1 MADAGAKL
9 GQKASDL
16 FIQCLEQEGCEYIF
30 GVPGEENL
38 DFLDSLSRSKQIRLI
53 LTRHEQGAG
62 FMAATYGRHTGKT
75 GVCIATLGPGATN
88 FVTAAAYATL
98 GGMPMLMIT
107 GQKPIKKSKQG
118 RFQILDV
125 VSMMGPIT
133 KFTHQ
138 MASSDNIPSRV
149 RECYRLAEEEKPGAT
164 HIELPEDIADE
175 HTESKPIKRSVVRR
189 PSADAKSVRQAV
201 HALEAAKAPILV
213 IGAGANRTMT
223 GRMLLQF
230 IEKTGIPFLT
240 TQLGKG
246 VIDERHPKFLGC
258 AALSAGD
265 FVHRAVEDSDCIVN
279 LGHDVIEKPPFF
291 MREDG
296 PTVIHISSKTAE
308 VDPVYFPHIEIIG
321 DIANAVWQMKE
332 AIVPSAAWQFEHLLA
347 YRQAE
352 VDHTAPLAADARFP
366 IFPPHLVQT
375 IRDAMPDDGI
385 ICLDNGVYKIWF
397 ARGYTA
403 YRPNTVLLD
412 NALATMGAG
421 LPSAM
426 MSAMIYPERKV
437 MAVCGD
443 GGFMMNSQEM
453 ETAVRLKLNFTV
465 LILNDSSYGMI
476 RWKQANMGF
485 ADFGLTYGNPDFV
498 KYAEAYGAN
507 GHRVESAAHLKEL
520 LAHCNAAPGVH
531 LIDCPVDYSE
541 NDQILNIDIKQLSK
555 AL

>member
-1 MADAGAKL
+1 MT
-9 GQKASDL
+9 QKASDL
-16 FIQCLEQEGCEYIF
+16 FISCLEEEGVEYIF

-38 DFLDSLSRSKQIRLI
+38 DFLDSLSRSKKIKLI

-75 GVCIATLGPGATN
+75 GVCLATLGPGATN
-88 FVTAAAYATL
+88 LVTAGAYATL
-98 GGMPMLMIT
+98 GGMPMMMIT

-125 VSMMGPIT
+125 VAMMGPIT
-133 KFTHQ
+133 KYTHQ
-138 MASSDNIPSRV
+138 MAASDNIPSRV
-149 RECYRLAEEEKPGAT
+149 REAFRLAEEEKPGAV

-175 HTESKPIKRSVVRR
+175 HTDALPIKRSVSRR
-189 PSADAKSVRQAV
+189 PSADPKAVRAAVEALENAKSPV
-201 HALEAAKAPILV
+201 LV

-265 FVHRAVEDSDCIVN
+265 FVHRAVEASDCIVN
-279 LGHDVIEKPPFF
+279 VGHDVIEKPPFF
-291 MREDG
+291 MKPG
-296 PTVIHISSKTAE
+296 GAQVIHISSKTAE
-308 VDPVYFPHIEIIG
+308 VDPVYFPGIEVIG
-321 DIANAVWQMKE
+321 DIANAIWQMKE
-332 AIVPSAAWQFEHLLA
+332 DIVPSGSWNCGHMLD
-347 YRQAE
+347 YHKAE
-352 VDHTAPLAADARFP
+352 VEHTASLSGDARFP
-366 IFPPHLVQT
+366 NFPPHLVQQV
-375 IRDAMPDDGI
+375 RDVMPDDGI

-397 ARGYTA
+397 ARGYSA
-403 YRPNTVLLD
+403 HRPNTVLLD

-426 MSAMIYPERKV
+426 MSAMVYPDRKV
-437 MAVCGD
+437 MAICGD

-453 ETAVRLKLNFTV
+453 ETAVRLGLNITV
-465 LILNDSSYGMI
+465 LILRDDSYGMI

-485 ADFGLTYGNPDFV
+485 ADWGLTYGNPDFV
-498 KYAEAYGAN
+498 KYADSYGAK
-507 GHRVESAAHLKEL
+507 GHRVESAAHLTEL
-520 LAHCNAAPGVH
+520 LKHCRDTPGVH
-531 LIDCPVDYSE
+531 LIDCPVDYTE
-541 NDQILNIDIKQLSK
+541 NDRILNVQIKELSA